1 MAQIIKNFEW
11 HINWLKSTKLLSEDE
26 NATNILDI
34 DLYNNH
40 RSCDNN
46 NQ

>member
-1 MAQIIKNFEW
+1 MAQIHKNFGW
-11 HINWLKSTKLLSEDE
+11 HINWFNSTKLLSEDE

-40 RSCDNN
+40 HSYDNN